1 MYQSKIVDL
10 LLVQVAA
17 AQQYSV
23 TLRGY
28 PALHDWVKKHTW
40 ALHSPP
46 GDHDVLVTGGSN
58 ATIEVGTFLSP
69 TSFTLSLQHT
79 YPLCPPLSYATSPP
93 DAPVTCICKL
103 LAWGSVAAHILAAPW
118 CACSTG

>member
-1 MYQSKIVDL
+1 MVL
-10 LLVQVAA
+10 QVAA

-28 PALHDWVKKHTW
+28 PALHEWVKKHTW

-58 ATIEVGTFLSP
+58 ATIEVCPVHSLLGHCFLRNA
-69 TSFTLSLQHT
+69 L
-79 YPLCPPLSYATSPP
+79 
-93 DAPVTCICKL
+93 
-103 LAWGSVAAHILAAPW
+103 
-118 CACSTG
+118 